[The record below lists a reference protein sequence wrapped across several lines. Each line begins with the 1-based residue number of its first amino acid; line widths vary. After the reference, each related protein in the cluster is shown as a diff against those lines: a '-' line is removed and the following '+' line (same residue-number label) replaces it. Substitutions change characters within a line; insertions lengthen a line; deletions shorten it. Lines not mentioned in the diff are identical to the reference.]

1 MEVDPAVM
9 GSSAVGAG
17 AGDLEPVNLA
27 TERLFI
33 HWKAKKPTT
42 RTTNRP
48 ITRV

>member
-9 GSSAVGAG
+9 GSAAG